1 MKRNAAAL
9 ALLLA
14 LWSVTLEKRA
24 KWRTL
29 KTVLSM
35 ETPVAAVKEE
45 KALMA
50 EREAYESK
58 IASEKER
65 QNELKEQEAYQQTD
79 SYKKDLARDAGM
91 VMKDEIL
98 LREADEE

>member
-1 MKRNAAAL
+1 MARKNGKRKTGL
-9 ALLLA
+9 KLLL
-14 LWSVTLEKRA
+14 LV
-24 KWRTL
+24 
-29 KTVLSM
+29 VLVM
-35 ETPVAAVKEE
+35 CGLLTYNKGKAVKEE

-50 EREAYESK
+50 EKEAYESK

>member
-1 MKRNAAAL
+1 MCG
-9 ALLLA
+9 LL
-14 LWSVTLEKRA
+14 TYNKG
-24 KWRTL
+24 K
-29 KTVLSM
+29 
-35 ETPVAAVKEE
+35 AVKEE

>member
-1 MKRNAAAL
+1 M
-9 ALLLA
+9 
-14 LWSVTLEKRA
+14 
-24 KWRTL
+24 
-29 KTVLSM
+29 
-35 ETPVAAVKEE
+35 KEE

-50 EREAYESK
+50 EKEAYESK